1 MAAPDLD
8 SLMRP
13 EEADRIGVHA
23 MTESQRQALTE
34 GGRRL
39 SSSRKGVVA
48 SIKAVK
54 YGGRLIVLDDGSRWE
69 VDEIDD
75 GTAELWD
82 TGARVVVLDGEMF
95 LLEDLEKIGVQ
106 PDG

>member
-1 MAAPDLD
+1 MAARDLKA
-8 SLMRP
+8 LMRP

-23 MTESQRQALTE
+23 MTEAQRQALTDW
-34 GGRRL
+34 GRRL
-39 SSSRKGVVA
+39 SSSREGVVG

-54 YGGRLIVLDDGSRWE
+54 YGGRLIILNDGSRWE

-82 TGARVVVLDGEMF
+82 TGGRVVVLDGEMF
-95 LLEDLEKIGVQ
+95 LLEELEKIGVQ
-106 PDG
+106 PED